1 MHRIALSCSRVLT
14 LAGAQKETE
23 RGGVTLD
30 YEVPVGSIQSVSVC
44 VGGGGGLH
52 QRREGSTSKG
62 RAEDS

>member
-44 VGGGGGLH
+44 VWGGGGEAGGGGGLKN
-52 QRREGSTSKG
+52 QGQG
-62 RAEDS
+62 GGM